1 MGEFVVITGL
11 SGAGRSLAADDLE
24 DLGWFVIDNLPP
36 ALVPK
41 VVELAQTP
49 GSQVQRVAL
58 VMGTGHYQDEILPT
72 LAWLRSTGA
81 RVRVLFLGAS
91 TDTLVRRYES
101 SRRRHPLSG
110 DEAAADE
117 GTGHLAPAIERE
129 RLLLDPVKSEADVV
143 VDTSELNVHELR
155 RRMRN
160 LFGGAES
167 EPTMQTT
174 LLSFGYKN
182 GLPLDADLVFDCRF
196 LPNPHW
202 VDELR
207 PQTGLDAPVRD
218 YVLGQPAAGQFLDN
232 LATML
237 EQLLPAYVA
246 EGKAYLTIALG
257 CTGGRHRSVAIAEEV
272 ARRLRADGQRIG
284 VLHRDVDK

>member
-1 MGEFVVITGL
+1 MEEFVVITGL

-36 ALVPK
+36 ELVPK
-41 VVELAQTP
+41 VVELAQAP
-49 GSQVQRVAL
+49 GSAVHHVAL
-58 VMGTGHYQDEILPT
+58 VVGTGHYQDEILPT
-72 LAWLRSTGA
+72 LAWLRATGA
-81 RVRVLFLGAS
+81 RVRVLFLEAS

-110 DEAAADE
+110 GGDQS
-117 GTGHLAPAIERE
+117 HLAVAIERE
-129 RLLLDPVKSEADVV
+129 RLLLDPVKADADVV
-143 VDTSELNVHELR
+143 IDTSTLNVHELR
-155 RRMRN
+155 RRMTT
-160 LFGGAES
+160 LFGGDETTA
-167 EPTMQTT
+167 TMQTT

-207 PQTGLDAPVRD
+207 PLTGLDEPVRD
-218 YVLGQPAAGQFLDN
+218 YVLGQQVAGPFLDHVEA
-232 LATML
+232 LLTS
-237 EQLLPAYVA
+237 LLPAYVA

-257 CTGGRHRSVAIAEEV
+257 CTGGRHRSVAIAEEL
-272 ARRLRADGQRIG
+272 ARRLRRHVQRVG
-284 VLHRDVDK
+284 VVHRDIDK